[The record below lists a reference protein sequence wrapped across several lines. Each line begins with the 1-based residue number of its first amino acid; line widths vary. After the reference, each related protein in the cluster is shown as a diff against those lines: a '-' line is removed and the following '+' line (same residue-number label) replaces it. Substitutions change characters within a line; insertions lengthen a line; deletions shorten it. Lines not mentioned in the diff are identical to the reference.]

1 MKRATPSLVLSL
13 VAFAAP
19 PAPAA
24 PASDPALVPAQVVL
38 EGDAVAGVG
47 AITSIDNLAVNGA
60 GDWLIEADTN
70 NADTNIDSVVLGW
83 LGLEYQEGQ
92 LMVLPAGS
100 SLDSFDALTLNDAG
114 DTGWNLFLSGT
125 TGTNDDTGIY
135 RNGDLVL
142 QEGTL
147 SLAAGFSANTP
158 YIGFFETKYNANEQI
173 LVIASVDDPLIAST
187 VDRALVIFQVDG
199 TGALLSETIVA
210 KEGDTLP
217 GQLFP
222 AADFGTGP
230 HNIAFN
236 DAGDVMFFV
245 DTTDPV
251 TAADGAI
258 YLNSTVLAQEAQPSP
273 VAGRNWLSL
282 SSSPMDLSNNG
293 QHTVFRGQLTIPTTD
308 DQLVVLDGAKFVQ
321 EGDTLPDISP
331 FLLTAFGTGAVRVT
345 DGGDVVWIGD
355 WDDPVTTQD
364 VGLFYNGQL
373 LVQEGVTTVGAL
385 TVESIATVQDNFA
398 VSADGRYILFE
409 ASLTGGLNG
418 AFLLDR
424 GPWEDQGGA
433 DAGTNGFVRLLGS
446 GSLEGGDAVSF
457 TVDRALPGAPATV
470 VLGASRDNLPFSGGV
485 LVPHPDLLLFGFTT
499 DAAGELFLTGTWPA
513 GVPSGFTLYAQ
524 VFVTDAGAVG
534 GLAGSNGILG
544 TTP

>member
-1 MKRATPSLVLSL
+1 MKRATPYLSLVLPWI
-13 VAFAAP
+13 AAT
-19 PAPAA
+19 PAL
-24 PASDPALVPAQVVL
+24 ASDPAIVPVQVVL

-47 AITSIDNLAVNGA
+47 AITSIDNLAVNGQ

-70 NADTNIDSVVLGW
+70 NADTDVDSVILGW
-83 LGLEYQEGQ
+83 VGLEYQEGQ
-92 LMVLPAGS
+92 ALVLPAGS
-100 SLDSFDALTLNDAG
+100 SLDSFDALTLNEAG
-114 DTGWNLFLSGT
+114 DTAWNLFLNGT

-147 SLAAGFSANTP
+147 SAAAGFSAGTP
-158 YIGFFETKYNANEQI
+158 YIGFFETRYNDNEQV
-173 LVIASVDDPLIAST
+173 LVIASVDDPAIAST
-187 VDRALVIFQVDG
+187 VDRALVVFQLDG

-210 KEGDTLP
+210 KEGDVLP
-217 GQLFP
+217 GQGFA

-230 HNIAFN
+230 HNFAFN

-245 DTTDPV
+245 DTVDPV

-258 YLNSTVLAQEAQPSP
+258 YLNSTVLAQEGGASP
-273 VAGRNWLSL
+273 VAGRTWLSL
-282 SSSPMDLSNNG
+282 SSSVMDLSDNG
-293 QHTVFRGQLTIPTTD
+293 LHTVLRGQLSAPTTD

-321 EGDTLPDISP
+321 EGDSPGDIAP
-331 FLLTAFGTGAVRVT
+331 FLLTSFGTGALRVT

-364 VGLFYNGQL
+364 VGLFYNHQL

-409 ASLTGGLNG
+409 ATLAGGLNG
-418 AFLLDR
+418 AFLIDR
-424 GPWEDQGGA
+424 GPWADLGGA
-433 DAGTNGFVRLLGS
+433 DAGTEGAVRLLGS
-446 GSLEGGDAVSF
+446 GSLAAGSPISL
-457 TVDRALPGAPATV
+457 TVERALAGAPAAL
-470 VLGASRDNLPFSGGV
+470 VLGASRLNLPFNGGV
-485 LVPHPDLLLFGFTT
+485 LVPSVDLLLAGLTI
-499 DAAGELFLTGTWPA
+499 DASGELFLTGTWPA
-513 GVPSGFTLYAQ
+513 GVPSGFTVYAQ

-534 GLAGSNGILG
+534 GLAGSNGVVG
-544 TTP
+544 TAP